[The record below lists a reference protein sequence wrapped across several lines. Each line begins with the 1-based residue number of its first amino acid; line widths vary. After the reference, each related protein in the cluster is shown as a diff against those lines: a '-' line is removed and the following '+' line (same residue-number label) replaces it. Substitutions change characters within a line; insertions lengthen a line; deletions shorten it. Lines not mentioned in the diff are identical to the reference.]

1 MAIKLFVIGS
11 NGMLGHQV
19 AKAFREHP
27 GYNVTCMSART
38 ETLAGLMDIFTPHVV
53 INCAGIV
60 PKNPDAADVVKLFD
74 VNSVLPH
81 RLHAECVR
89 HNARLIHISTDCVFS
104 GNDTADY
111 TELDEPAPV
120 DNYGWSKLAGE
131 VVDSTNALTIRTS
144 LIGPEL
150 GGNKRGLLEWFLS
163 PESTPFC
170 TGYANAFFSGL
181 TTNEF
186 AKVLRDHIV
195 PNPMLHGVLHVAGP
209 AISKL
214 ELLQRIAT
222 EYNLP
227 IAISQ
232 AEEPHIDRCL
242 DSRVFRTLTGYKP
255 PTWREMIRE
264 MHRASK

>member
-104 GNDTADY
+104 GDEGNY
-111 TELDEPAPV
+111 TELSTPNPV

-150 GGNKRGLLEWFLS
+150 GGNKRGFLEWVLANN
-163 PESTPFC
+163 PFIG
-170 TGYANAFFSGL
+170 GYVNAYFSGL
-181 TTNEF
+181 TTLEF

-195 PNPMLHGVLHVAGP
+195 PNPMLHGILHVAGP
-209 AISKL
+209 AISKFDL
-214 ELLQRIAT
+214 IKLTANA
-222 EYNLP
+222 YGMFA
-227 IAISQ
+227 AITPE
-232 AEEPHIDRCL
+232 EEPHINRCL
-242 DSRVFRTLTGYKP
+242 DSRVFRTLTGYKA
-255 PTWREMIRE
+255 PTWQAMLQE

>member
-1 MAIKLFVIGS
+1 MAIKLFVIGP

-19 AKAFREHP
+19 AKTFREHP
-27 GYNVTCMSART
+27 GYNVTCISART
-38 ETLAGLMDIFTPHVV
+38 ETLADIFEAYEPRVV

-60 PKNPDAADVVKLFD
+60 PKNPDADDVVKLFD
-74 VNSVLPH
+74 VNAVLPH

-163 PESTPFC
+163 QTEEVQ
-170 TGYANAFFSGL
+170 GYANVFFSGL
-181 TTNEF
+181 TTLEF
-186 AKVLRDHIV
+186 ASVLRDHIV
-195 PNPMLHGVLHVAGP
+195 PNTMLQGVLHVGGYP
-209 AISKL
+209 ISKL
-214 ELLQRIAT
+214 ELLQVIAT
-222 EYNLP
+222 VYNRP
-227 IAISQ
+227 IAINQTADPYLNRS
-232 AEEPHIDRCL
+232 L

-255 PTWREMIRE
+255 PTWREMIQE
-264 MHRASK
+264 MHRAG